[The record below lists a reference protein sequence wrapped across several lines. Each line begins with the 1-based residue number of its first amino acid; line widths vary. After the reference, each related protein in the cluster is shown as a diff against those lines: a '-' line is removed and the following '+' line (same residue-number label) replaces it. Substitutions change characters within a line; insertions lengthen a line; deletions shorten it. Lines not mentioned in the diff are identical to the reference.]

1 MIVSSVFCCLNLI
14 FIYLTCVSSYQ
25 SCAAMKTIMDDTLDY
40 AKIEAGEFQVLC
52 APNSLRQMVENTVF
66 AMQPFAKDPEKNV
79 ELSFKIDNDI
89 PEACLFDRGR
99 IQQITANLISNAI
112 KFVSH
117 DGMGKVDVSV
127 ENLVDG
133 EDVLMEGMAWQN
145 ELKLSADVGTKKKD
159 FFVPSSQADQSI
171 SLPTHIIT
179 EPELRQILASGC
191 TPLNTQ
197 SFKDPLSKEL
207 QFETMH
213 CTVLLKVKDNGV
225 GISSADMQTL
235 FQEFRQLNA
244 GLVNKQ
250 SGSGLGLAICREI
263 VTLHKGRVGVRSSGI
278 AGETKVVCIHTVH
291 VITLN

>member
-1 MIVSSVFCCLNLI
+1 
-14 FIYLTCVSSYQ
+14 
-25 SCAAMKTIMDDTLDY
+25 MKTIMDDTLDY
-40 AKIEAGEFQVLC
+40 AKIEAGEFQVMC

-66 AMQPFAKDPEKNV
+66 AMQPFAKDPEKSV
-79 ELSFKIDNDI
+79 ELSFKIDNDV

-133 EDVLMEGMAWQN
+133 EDILMEGVTWQSQF
-145 ELKLSADVGTKKKD
+145 KLSADVGPKKKD
-159 FFVPSSQADQSI
+159 SLLPSSQADQSI
-171 SLPTHIIT
+171 SLPKADQSISLPTQIIT
-179 EPELRQILASGC
+179 QPELRQILASGF

-197 SFKDPLSKEL
+197 SFKDSLFDKL
-207 QFETMH
+207 QSETMH
-213 CTVLLKVKDNGV
+213 CTVLLKVKDNGI
-225 GISSADMQTL
+225 GISGADMQTL
-235 FQEFRQLNA
+235 FQEFRQLSA

-278 AGETKVVCIHTVH
+278 AGKTRVVCAYE
-291 VITLN
+291 ITLS

>member
-1 MIVSSVFCCLNLI
+1 
-14 FIYLTCVSSYQ
+14 
-25 SCAAMKTIMDDTLDY
+25 MKTIMNDTLDY
-40 AKIEAGEFQVLC
+40 AKIEAGEFQVMR
-52 APNSLRQMVENTVF
+52 APNSLRQMVESTVF

-79 ELSFKIDNDI
+79 ELSFKIDNAI

-117 DGMGKVDVSV
+117 DGMGKVDVSI

-133 EDVLMEGMAWQN
+133 EDVLMEGVTWQN
-145 ELKLSADVGTKKKD
+145 ELKLSSNVGPKKKD
-159 FFVPSSQADQSI
+159 SFLPSNQADQSI
-171 SLPTHIIT
+171 SLPTQIIT
-179 EPELRQILASGC
+179 KPELRKILASGC

-197 SFKDPLSKEL
+197 SFKDSLSEKL

-213 CTVLLKVKDNGV
+213 CTVLLKVKDNGI
-225 GISSADMQTL
+225 GISSTDMQTL

-244 GLVNKQ
+244 GLVSQQ

-263 VTLHKGRVGVRSSGI
+263 VTLHKGRIGVRSSGI
-278 AGETKVVCIHTVH
+278 AGETRVVYAYI
-291 VITLN
+291 LYM